1 MSGVSRKIDRF
12 GVTFDD
18 ESLVADAG
26 LVVAT
31 LMDRLGLES
40 LVDETVRLG
49 GRVGGASPG
58 RKVLSLVAAML
69 VGATHIDHVNRLRAG
84 ATRRVLGF
92 SVAAASTVGSLLR
105 SFTWGHVRQLDKAA
119 GVALARAWAAGG
131 GPGEDPMTIDVD
143 STICEVSAKT
153 KAGAAYGHTQQ
164 LGYHPLIATRAE
176 TGETLHTR
184 LRKGSSQRGNVHFIA
199 ETVARARRAGAA
211 GQLTVRADSGFW
223 SNELIDRLDAAKVRW
238 SVTIPLYGHVKAAIG
253 AIDED
258 DWEPIPYRDG
268 GDAQV
273 AETTII
279 AGGRDN
285 RRDVRLVVRRTRL
298 TDSAQAALWPDWRH
312 HALVTNRDD
321 LNSAAGDAYHRQH
334 ATVELAI
341 RDLKASTGLA
351 HLPSGNFFANAAWLT
366 CAALAH
372 NLYRWITTLA
382 ETHPTGR
389 LRVLRQSSCRVLGRV
404 SDSMWGLWIEPEEGV
419 LSIEHAGKKKRVLA
433 PQEKYEIWMQLVRGE
448 STVGDAAERARVDR
462 STVARLREVAV
473 GHQAPPQQINTERRI
488 GGHLCRFRH
497 RMPVVGQVGGGRLR
511 CRRESQP
518 SLSWSWLLLEECWGI
533 RCDRWPGCRHSG
545 CGPPE

>member
-1 MSGVSRKIDRF
+1 
-12 GVTFDD
+12 
-18 ESLVADAG
+18 
-26 LVVAT
+26 
-31 LMDRLGLES
+31 
-40 LVDETVRLG
+40 
-49 GRVGGASPG
+49 
-58 RKVLSLVAAML
+58 
-69 VGATHIDHVNRLRAG
+69 
-84 ATRRVLGF
+84 
-92 SVAAASTVGSLLR
+92 
-105 SFTWGHVRQLDKAA
+105 
-119 GVALARAWAAGG
+119 
-131 GPGEDPMTIDVD
+131 MTIDVD

-341 RDLKASTGLA
+341 RDLKGEHRTGAPAVGELLRQRRLA
-351 HLPSGNFFANAAWLT
+351 DLRRTGPQPLPLDHHTRRNPPHGTSARRANRPQPTPRCARAPRQPRRTPRPAPPRPLALGNHLPHHPHQHPRPAPTLLSPHQNTHRPG
-366 CAALAH
+366 ALARPH
-372 NLYRWITTLA
+372 
-382 ETHPTGR
+382 
-389 LRVLRQSSCRVLGRV
+389 
-404 SDSMWGLWIEPEEGV
+404 
-419 LSIEHAGKKKRVLA
+419 A
-433 PQEKYEIWMQLVRGE
+433 PQHAPTRPEPPQRPLTGAPHRHRRPQPTPHNPNRPKNHPNTTPHQPESVDSGLDGQVESESVVELRHEINRNETDQVADPFDGYRSDLFGLRFGVPVESCFGGIQQHLERVDPFRVRGD
-448 STVGDAAERARVDR
+448 GDNRDRVRAVPR
-462 STVARLREVAV
+462 SCW
-473 GHQAPPQQINTERRI
+473 RR
-488 GGHLCRFRH
+488 
-497 RMPVVGQVGGGRLR
+497 R
-511 CRRESQP
+511 C
-518 SLSWSWLLLEECWGI
+518 
-533 RCDRWPGCRHSG
+533 
-545 CGPPE
+545 